1 MGASLVKTCFAGD
14 CWDGGSGPGRHDS
27 YVVTPQSIRAAHHYY
42 GHDKP
47 SPATA
52 PSRRR
57 RRRGDEHTN
66 IAMDQFATLNRQKR
80 DRWDSRESTCSS
92 SSSADEG
99 DVAASLNLKRL
110 HDPARKSRHSTVSST
125 PTTRSESY
133 GAMSFSM
140 SSRSDSRPPLPQHS
154 WSSTPSSSFETRRV
168 TSPSFGRID
177 ECLPAYYVLE
187 DVIGAGTTSKC
198 YRCRRMTDGR
208 IFACK
213 VINKRRLAFDRPRR
227 DVITR
232 QLRREVEVLRQLDH
246 PNIAKLEDSFEND
259 TYMILIME
267 LLEGGELF
275 DTIIERGRLR
285 ESDAKHIAKS
295 VLSAMAYMHAQGIV
309 HRDIKPE
316 NLLLA
321 TSSTDS
327 GPVDVK
333 IIDFGFSKTLDSTQG
348 TTCSFLGTGGYLAP
362 EILQHQP
369 YTAAVDMWAFGILLY
384 MMLCGRLPFA
394 TRTQL
399 EPGQS
404 VKSLYRLSFP
414 QRYWRGVSDDA
425 QDLLRRLLVLKPA
438 SRISAQEALGHPWFS
453 K

>member
-1 MGASLVKTCFAGD
+1 MGASLVKNCFGAD
-14 CWDGGSGPGRHDS
+14 CWDGG
-27 YVVTPQSIRAAHHYY
+27 
-42 GHDKP
+42 
-47 SPATA
+47 
-52 PSRRR
+52 
-57 RRRGDEHTN
+57 
-66 IAMDQFATLNRQKR
+66 
-80 DRWDSRESTCSS
+80 DRRES
-92 SSSADEG
+92 
-99 DVAASLNLKRL
+99 
-110 HDPARKSRHSTVSST
+110 
-125 PTTRSESY
+125 
-133 GAMSFSM
+133 
-140 SSRSDSRPPLPQHS
+140 
-154 WSSTPSSSFETRRV
+154 V
-168 TSPSFGRID
+168 TSPSFGRIE
-177 ECLPAYYVLE
+177 ECLPSYYVLE

-198 YRCRRMTDGR
+198 YRCRRLTDGR

-259 TYMILIME
+259 TYMILVGNISDAHVLPLGFSLFVAFLVQIME

-285 ESDAKHIAKS
+285 ESDAKHIAAS
-295 VLSAMAYMHAQGIV
+295 VLSAMSYMHAQGVV

-321 TSSTDS
+321 KSSCDA

-369 YTAAVDMWAFGILLY
+369 YTSAVDMWAFGILLY

-425 QDLLRRLLVLKPA
+425 QDLLRRLLVLQPS
-438 SRISAQEALGHPWFS
+438 SRVSAQAALEHPWFS
-453 K
+453 CSPDC

>member
-1 MGASLVKTCFAGD
+1 MGASLVKNCFGAD
-14 CWDGGSGPGRHDS
+14 CWDGGDRRES
-27 YVVTPQSIRAAHHYY
+27 YVITPQSIRAAHFYS
-42 GHDKP
+42 HDKP
-47 SPATA
+47 SPATL

-57 RRRGDEHTN
+57 RRRGDEHN
-66 IAMDQFATLNRQKR
+66 SSVNLEQFTTLNRQKR

-92 SSSADEG
+92 SSSADE
-99 DVAASLNLKRL
+99 
-110 HDPARKSRHSTVSST
+110 
-125 PTTRSESY
+125 
-133 GAMSFSM
+133 
-140 SSRSDSRPPLPQHS
+140 
-154 WSSTPSSSFETRRV
+154 V
-168 TSPSFGRID
+168 TSPSFGRIE
-177 ECLPAYYVLE
+177 ECLPSYYVLE

-198 YRCRRMTDGR
+198 YRCRRLTDGR

-285 ESDAKHIAKS
+285 ESDAKHIAAS
-295 VLSAMAYMHAQGIV
+295 VLSAMSYMHAQGVV

-321 TSSTDS
+321 KSSCDA

-369 YTAAVDMWAFGILLY
+369 YTSAVDMWAFGILLY

-425 QDLLRRLLVLKPA
+425 QDLLRRLLVLQPS
-438 SRISAQEALGHPWFS
+438 SRVSAQAALEHPWFS
-453 K
+453 CSPDC